1 MTTNTNVDGFTSIA
15 GSMVESAVD
24 AIQQVVGAPVAVEDV
39 ELVPGIDG
47 DVLAGSDVA
56 RAMLTTNAGTGGL
69 VVVVPSTGL
78 AAPGATVV
86 APAALI
92 DALATG
98 AATGLSRAVGTS
110 FQASPASALPA
121 EPGIVGM
128 ASHIVKFAI
137 GTGAGAPVL
146 IHWIVEASLGAL
158 TAIGEPVTPAVGG
171 PSVAPATLPELGNTV
186 AAGPQR
192 DLYLL
197 ADVPMNVTV
206 ELGRAVMQVRDLLGL
221 REGSIV
227 ELDRAAGAVVDVL
240 VNGTLVARG
249 DVVVVDDELGVRITE
264 IVER

>member
-1 MTTNTNVDGFTSIA
+1 MTTSTNVEAFTGIA

-24 AIQQVVGAPVAVEDV
+24 AVQQLAGTSVAVDDV
-39 ELVPGIDG
+39 ELVATVEPEI
-47 DVLAGSDVA
+47 LETAAVA
-56 RAMLTTNAGTGGL
+56 RAMLTTSAGSGGL
-69 VVVVPSTGL
+69 VTVVPAAGL

-86 APAALI
+86 EPAALI
-92 DALATG
+92 DALAAG
-98 AATGLSRAVGTS
+98 AATGLSRAVGAS
-110 FQASPASALPA
+110 FQASPAEALPA
-121 EPGIVGM
+121 DPGIVGM
-128 ASHIVKFAI
+128 AAHIIKFAI

-146 IHWIVEASLGAL
+146 VHWIVEASLGAL
-158 TAIGEPVTPAVGG
+158 TSAGEPVTPAGEG
-171 PSVAPATLPELGNTV
+171 PSVAPATLPELGDSV
-186 AAGPQR
+186 AAGPAR

-206 ELGRAVMQVRDLLGL
+206 ELGRAVMQVRDLLAL

-249 DVVVVDDELGVRITE
+249 DVVVVDHELGVRITE